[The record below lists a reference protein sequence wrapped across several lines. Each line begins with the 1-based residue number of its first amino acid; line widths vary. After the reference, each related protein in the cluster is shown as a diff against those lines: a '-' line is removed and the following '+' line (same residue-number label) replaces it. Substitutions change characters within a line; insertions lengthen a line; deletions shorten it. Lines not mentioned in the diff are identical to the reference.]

1 MLNDIITELKKKII
15 EELKNDEFNN
25 TLKTYIIEPSLCHIL
40 DKLYPYLVIFVI
52 IIILLL
58 ILLII
63 ILINVYSIKK

>member
-1 MLNDIITELKKKII
+1 MLDDFIKEIKEKIL
-15 EELKNDEFNN
+15 EELKNEEFNN

-40 DKLYPYLVIFVI
+40 DKLYPYLVVCVI

-63 ILINVYSIKK
+63 ILINVYHIKK

>member
-1 MLNDIITELKKKII
+1 MLDDIINELKKKII

-25 TLKTYIIEPSLCHIL
+25 ILKTYIIEPSLCHIL
-40 DKLYPYLVIFVI
+40 DKLYPYLVSCVV